1 MPLSL
6 DVALKKSPADCNAI
20 DEHCL
25 HSAISPLVQ
34 SIPQKTQNGMVKYK
48 KEGSEENK
56 RETSQ
61 ERRARPEPYV
71 FDKKPGGTIIASF

>member
-48 KEGSEENK
+48 KKGS
-56 RETSQ
+56 
-61 ERRARPEPYV
+61 
-71 FDKKPGGTIIASF
+71 